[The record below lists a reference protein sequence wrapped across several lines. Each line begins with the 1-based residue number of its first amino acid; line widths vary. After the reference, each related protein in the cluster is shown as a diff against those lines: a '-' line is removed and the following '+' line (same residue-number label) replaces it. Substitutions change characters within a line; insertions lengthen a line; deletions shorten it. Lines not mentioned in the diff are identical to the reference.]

1 MANFG
6 KARRIVDS
14 APVLADKEGT
24 TQNET
29 PNVTPVQPERAF
41 AGRGQSEARL
51 GLSTEEKEAMKK
63 EIVASLKAQVEET
76 LKSQYGGTPAEVK
89 ERTAKLEAAK
99 AEAEK
104 GKAEAE
110 AKATKDKD
118 ETRANLMKEIQGLK
132 NEQTRTSEQN
142 KIALQELENE
152 KIELNNQLEQA
163 RGATAE
169 AVAKAKSE
177 VTVQADPALQKR
189 VEDLEDLMK
198 EAGPLLAYVEQL
210 SENDEFRKLVSL
222 ARDLLTFHENT
233 DKASLNS
240 KVQYLLESDVE
251 DHMEGLKLLAAEF
264 GEAKVKEAVEEST
277 LEPNDT
283 MAKKVRKTARKM
295 VENWPTGLASELEAA
310 KAQVE
315 EALGKDN
322 YMVEV
327 ADLSERLGED
337 LVESLLKSIEKE
349 DGALA
354 ERATEV
360 LKAVVT
366 M

>member
-1 MANFG
+1 MA
-6 KARRIVDS
+6 VDFS
-14 APVLADKEGT
+14 KKLQQKKKPKE
-24 TQNET
+24 TQVREEKSS
-29 PNVTPVQPERAF
+29 ERAF
-41 AGRGQSEARL
+41 AGREQSEARL

-63 EIVASLKAQVEET
+63 EIAASLKAQVEET

-89 ERTAKLEAAK
+89 ERTAKLEATK

-142 KIALQELENE
+142 KIALQKLENE
-152 KIELNNQLEQA
+152 KIELNTQLEQT

-177 VTVQADPALQKR
+177 VTVQADPELLRK
-189 VEDLEDLMK
+189 VEDLEALFDVLVKSADPVHEFVNKMMA
-198 EAGPLLAYVEQL
+198 EAAV
-210 SENDEFRKLVSL
+210 
-222 ARDLLTFHENT
+222 
-233 DKASLNS
+233 NS
-240 KVQYLLESDVE
+240 QVQSLLESDAE